1 MDLGA
6 VPLGVACS
14 ATAPLL
20 EVRCGRTTGPRPHA
34 PLPSGVMTRPGYP
47 RAQKAPALSPAY
59 ERDKADAD
67 ERSARAPLQAAP
79 SGRKVYRLQA
89 RTAGEALSEQIAG
102 LLDDEQRAAVEGA
115 TGRTLILAS
124 AGAGK
129 TRTIV
134 AVIAHLVNRGTQPS
148 GVCLVTFTRRAAR
161 EMTARARELS
171 GSRLTGMYAGTF
183 HSICQRL
190 LRAHGTHIGVRLP
203 MTILDK
209 EDQADLMTGSRDA
222 VLAKASLRRSLP
234 KPSALADL
242 DGLAREM
249 GRPLAD
255 LAIDRNPRLVDR
267 FDELT
272 EISAEYERRKLAM
285 AALDYA
291 DLLVKGRQLLEERP
305 EVTNGIGWVLVD
317 ELHDVSPLQGELVEL
332 VAGATGRVVA
342 VGDPD
347 QAIYGWRGAD
357 PEVVDRF
364 ARTPGTDIFPLQTNY
379 RSRPEI
385 VSLAQAV
392 LPAGNPYGKRL
403 RAVRPS
409 VGVAP
414 VVAHLTDAGE
424 EAAFVVQRIADLMND
439 GREPGEIGVL
449 YRAHHHST
457 ELQLALTAAGVEF
470 ELYSGSRFVES
481 AHVKDALAFC
491 RIAHNIRDEL
501 AWQRALGLFA
511 RVGPAAQERALCR
524 IREGH
529 DIDSAL
535 LAIPRGEAEGSP
547 LAYAGENLAAVVR
560 SGRPDEIV
568 LGMARSEWYRDHLEQ
583 RYPNRADRESDLAR
597 LAEIAARAE
606 HLEAFLSDVQLA
618 ERIEADEDVSGP
630 AKRVALSSVHQAK
643 GLEWPVVFVL
653 QVEAGSFPSSW
664 ALSEGDLAEEER
676 LFYVAVTRACD
687 ELYLC
692 RPIAA
697 KRPWDTGANAIVIN
711 SGLGFL
717 DRADLAG
724 LVEEW
729 SVR

>member
-1 MDLGA
+1 
-6 VPLGVACS
+6 
-14 ATAPLL
+14 
-20 EVRCGRTTGPRPHA
+20 
-34 PLPSGVMTRPGYP
+34 MTPPGYP
-47 RAQKAPALSPAY
+47 RAQKAPAISPSY
-59 ERDKADAD
+59 EKEKADAD
-67 ERSARAPLQAAP
+67 ARSQRRPLEVAP
-79 SGRKVYRLQA
+79 SGRRVYRL
-89 RTAGEALSEQIAG
+89 RPRSGEHGLSDAIAG
-102 LLDDEQRAAVEGA
+102 MLDDEQRTAVEGA

-134 AVIAHLVNRGTQPS
+134 AVIAHLVNQGVQPNEL
-148 GVCLVTFTRRAAR
+148 CLATFTRRAAR
-161 EMTARARELS
+161 EMTARARDLT
-171 GSRLTGMYAGTF
+171 GSRLIGMYAGTF

-190 LRAHGTHIGVRLP
+190 LRAHGSRIDVRLP

-209 EDQADLMTGSRDA
+209 EDQADLIASARDT
-222 VLAKASLRRSLP
+222 VLARAAARRSLP

-242 DGLAREM
+242 DGLAREL

-255 LAIDRNPRLVDR
+255 LAIERNPRLADR
-267 FDELT
+267 GDELA
-272 EISAEYERRKLAM
+272 EIAAEYASRKLAM
-285 AALDYA
+285 GALDYA
-291 DLLVKGRQLLEERP
+291 DLLVKGRTLLEEHP
-305 EVTNGIGWVLVD
+305 EASQGIGWVLVD

-332 VAGATGRVVA
+332 IAGPGGRVVA

-364 ARTPGTDIFPLQTNY
+364 AASPGTDVFPLQTNY

-385 VSLAQAV
+385 VALAQAV

-403 RAVRPS
+403 TSVRPA

-414 VVAHLTDAGE
+414 VVAHLSDAGE

-457 ELQLALTAAGVEF
+457 DLQLALTAAGVEF

-491 RIAHNIRDEL
+491 RLAHNIRDEL
-501 AWQRALGLFA
+501 AWQRALGLFS
-511 RVGPAAQERALCR
+511 RVGPAAQERALGR
-524 IREGH
+524 IRETQ
-529 DIDSAL
+529 DLEDAL
-535 LAIPRGEAEGSP
+535 RAVAGSESVGSP
-547 LAYAGENLAAVVR
+547 LTHAGDSLAAVVR
-560 SGRPDEIV
+560 AGRPDEIV
-568 LGMARSEWYRDHLEQ
+568 LTMARSEWYRDHLEQ

-597 LAEIAARAE
+597 LAEIAARADD
-606 HLEAFLSDVQLA
+606 LESFLSDVQLA

-643 GLEWPVVFVL
+643 GLEWPIVFVL

-697 KRPWDTGANAIVIN
+697 RRPWDTGANAIVIN

-717 DRADLAG
+717 DRADLVG